1 MIRTLLRTGMRSTVS
16 RFRKTGSEPPTV
28 PGPTLTATVPARN
41 ARLVRD
47 YVRHVGGDPDS
58 YVDSLPPH
66 MFPQWGLPLLAR
78 TLDNVPYDVSRVLN
92 AGCRLE
98 VNRPLPTNEP
108 LQLEGRLEEIDD
120 NGQRAILRQRLVTG
134 TASAPEALICRVDA
148 ILRLASPGG
157 GVKRPK
163 PTVPEDA
170 RQIGRWCASKYDGLR
185 FGLLTG
191 DLNPIHWVG
200 LYARMFGLGGVI
212 LHGFSTMA
220 RTAEILDR
228 SLRPDHPT
236 GLRTLEVRFERPVRL
251 PADVGVY
258 VDEGDCVFAGE
269 SPGAPAYLTGQ
280 YTTSQD
286 D

>member
-1 MIRTLLRTGMRSTVS
+1 MVG
-16 RFRKTGSEPPTV
+16 RFRKGKSGTPTV
-28 PGPTLTATVPARN
+28 PGPTLRATVRPRN

-58 YVDSLPPH
+58 YTEVLPPH

-78 TLDNVPYDVSRVLN
+78 TLDDVPYDVSRVLN

-98 VNRPLPTNEP
+98 INRALPANEP
-108 LQLEGRLEEIDD
+108 LLLEGRLEEVDD
-120 NGQRAILRQRLVTG
+120 DGRRAILRQRLVTG
-134 TASAPEALICRVDA
+134 TASAPEALVCRVDA
-148 ILRLASPGG
+148 ILRLAGSGG
-157 GVKRPK
+157 GVKRAK

-170 RQIGRWCASKYDGLR
+170 RQVGRWCAFKYDGFR

-200 LYARMFGLGGVI
+200 WYARMFGMRGII
-212 LHGFSTMA
+212 LHGFSTVA
-220 RTAEILDR
+220 RTAEILNR
-228 SLRPDHPT
+228 SLQPGQPVQ
-236 GLRTLEVRFERPVRL
+236 LQTLEVRFERPVAL

-258 VDEGDCVFAGE
+258 VDGAGAVFVGD
-269 SPGAPAYLTGQ
+269 SPGTLAYLTGQ
-280 YTTSQD
+280 YTLHQD